1 MQLWELAK
9 PSLQGFCLILE
20 LELHREDS
28 QEIIM
33 AVMWEISRSGWNL

>member
-20 LELHREDS
+20 LHREDS

-33 AVMWEISRSGWNL
+33 AVMWGISRSGWNL